1 MSNPKCLKI
10 IVGKYKDSSIPL
22 TYSPLTIGRSDDN
35 TVVLAPETAASRHH
49 AEFAE
54 DGGTWSVRDLGSL
67 NGTYVNGERIEWPRV
82 LHLGDKI
89 KIASEMMVFDE
100 DGGSA
105 PDRSDPPPGS
115 AVSATP
121 KTGASTVILEGG
133 AGSLPAAN
141 ESAQDARKTG
151 TLPVTEDSASS
162 GLRRDSESGRLSA
175 HETTSWKPVV
185 HDRPDAYPPAKR
197 SVSGTL
203 PDDLAEET
211 AAQLRV
217 LVPQLESVVA
227 EIGKAIVGQKEILH
241 SLMLAL
247 MSRGH
252 VLMIGLPGLAKTLMI
267 RTLAEVLDLRF
278 RRIQFTPDLMPTDI
292 TGTDVLEVDEAS
304 GRKTYRF
311 IRGPVFTNILLADEI
326 NRTPPKT
333 QAALLEAMQESHV
346 TAAGETYPLAPPFF
360 VLATQNPLEQEG
372 TYPLP
377 EAQLDRFMFSLRVN
391 YPSEAEEEEIA
402 ESTTSDHTVELHKRM
417 SGAEI
422 LQLQRLVRRLPVSK
436 HVIKYATRLARATRP
451 ADPRAPEAVKKWV
464 HCGAGPRATQYL
476 LLAAKAGAIMR
487 GSLVV
492 NCNDVRLAALPVLRH
507 RMFTNFTADSEGI
520 DVDDIIAKVLKEVQ
534 EPGEK
539 DYQA

>member
-1 MSNPKCLKI
+1 MSNPKCLRI
-10 IVGKYKDSSIPL
+10 IAGPNKNFRIPL
-22 TYSPLTIGRSDDN
+22 VSPPVTIGRSDDN
-35 TVVLAPETAASRHH
+35 RVVLPPETVASRHH
-49 AEFAE
+49 AELTE
-54 DGGTWSVRDLGSL
+54 NDGVWSVCDLGSM
-67 NGTYVNGERIEWPRV
+67 NGTFVNAERIEWPRV
-82 LHLGDKI
+82 LHLGDQI
-89 KIASEMMVFDE
+89 RIAGEIMVFE
-100 DGGSA
+100 DDTGERTAVTA
-105 PDRSDPPPGS
+105 PPRTVREPAPPASGTS
-115 AVSATP
+115 TAVLES
-121 KTGASTVILEGG
+121 GAAMPTNAPV
-133 AGSLPAAN
+133 ARPAA
-141 ESAQDARKTG
+141 R
-151 TLPVTEDSASS
+151 
-162 GLRRDSESGRLSA
+162 
-175 HETTSWKPVV
+175 
-185 HDRPDAYPPAKR
+185 PPAVR
-197 SVSGTL
+197 TVPHAAAQVDQAAG
-203 PDDLAEET
+203 ET
-211 AAQLRV
+211 ASQLRV
-217 LVPQLESVVA
+217 LVPRLESVVA
-227 EIGKAIVGQKEILH
+227 EIGKAIVGQQEILH

-304 GRKTYRF
+304 GRKNYRF

-402 ESTTSDHTVELHKRM
+402 ESTTSDRSVELKKRM
-417 SGAEI
+417 SGEEI
-422 LQLQRLVRRLPVSK
+422 LQLQKLVRRLPVSK
-436 HVIKYATRLARATRP
+436 HVVKYATRLARATRP
-451 ADPRAPEAVKKWV
+451 DDPRAPEAVKKWI

-476 LLAAKAGAIMR
+476 LLAAKAGAVMR

-492 NCNDVRLAALPVLRH
+492 NCNDVRLAAFPVLRH
-507 RMFTNFTADSEGI
+507 RMFTNFAADSEGV
-520 DVDDIIAKVLKEVQ
+520 DVDTIIAQVLKEVQ
-534 EPGEK
+534 EPDEK
-539 DYQA
+539 DYQNNR

>member
-1 MSNPKCLKI
+1 MSSAKQLRVSN
-10 IVGKYKDSSIPL
+10 GMDSGLIAIL
-22 TYSPLTIGRSDDN
+22 ESPPVTIGRAEDN
-35 TVVLAPETAASRHH
+35 RIILSPETGASRHH
-49 AEFAE
+49 AELTE
-54 DGGTWSVRDLGSL
+54 DKGVWSVRDLGSV
-67 NGTYVNGERIEWPRV
+67 NGTFVNGERIEWPRV

-89 KIASEMMVFDE
+89 RIASEVMVLEEADANKSGPGTVHLDHGQSTE
-100 DGGSA
+100 HGA
-105 PDRSDPPPGS
+105 P
-115 AVSATP
+115 A
-121 KTGASTVILEGG
+121 
-133 AGSLPAAN
+133 
-141 ESAQDARKTG
+141 
-151 TLPVTEDSASS
+151 
-162 GLRRDSESGRLSA
+162 
-175 HETTSWKPVV
+175 
-185 HDRPDAYPPAKR
+185 
-197 SVSGTL
+197 
-203 PDDLAEET
+203 DDVAEET

-217 LVPQLESVVA
+217 LIPRLEGVI
-227 EIGKAIVGQKEILH
+227 EEMGKAIVGQKEILH

-247 MSRGH
+247 VSRGH

-292 TGTDVLEVDEAS
+292 TGTDVLEVDEAT
-304 GRKTYRF
+304 GRKNYRF

-346 TAAGETYPLAPPFF
+346 TASGETYPLAPPFF

-377 EAQLDRFMFSLRVN
+377 EAQLDRFMFSLRVD

-402 ESTTSDHTVELHKRM
+402 ESTTSDRSVELVKRM
-417 SGAEI
+417 SGEEI
-422 LQLQRLVRRLPVSK
+422 LLLQKLVRRLPVSK
-436 HVIKYATRLARATRP
+436 HVVKYATRLARATRP
-451 ADPRAPEAVKKWV
+451 GDPRAPEAVRKWI

-476 LLAAKAGAIMR
+476 LMAAKAGAVMR

-507 RMFTNFTADSEGI
+507 RMFTSFAADSEGV
-520 DVDDIIAKVLKEVQ
+520 DVDDIIAKILKEVP

-539 DYQA
+539 DYQDSK